1 MKVERL
7 SALHTGCPN
16 PQEIFL
22 VLISVTGW
30 VEPRAI
36 DRLEGLRQWK
46 IPMTPIV
53 NGTRDLSGHS
63 AVSQPT
69 ASLGTQCDSSIRER
83 KFKEHWNTTLHP
95 EFENHI
101 ACNKDSVLHGQ
112 EMKFRD
118 ENKPILKLVMDPR
131 GQVQDL
137 NSLRRQGYNIE
148 PGSLSPEVA
157 FDLVRDLN
165 SPKGKGTYMLK

>member
-1 MKVERL
+1 MSMK
-7 SALHTGCPN
+7 N
-16 PQEIFL
+16 P
-22 VLISVTGW
+22 S
-30 VEPRAI
+30 
-36 DRLEGLRQWK
+36 D
-46 IPMTPIV
+46 PIV
-53 NGTRDLSGHS
+53 NRTRDLSACS
-63 AVSQPT
+63 AVPQPT
-69 ASLGTQCDSSIRER
+69 ASPGTHCDSSTRE
-83 KFKEHWNTTLHP
+83 KKVWKALNITQQP

-101 ACNKDSVLHGQ
+101 ACSKDSVLHWQ
-112 EMKFRD
+112 EIKFRD

-131 GQVQDL
+131 GQIQDL

>member
-1 MKVERL
+1 MKNPDD
-7 SALHTGCPN
+7 PN
-16 PQEIFL
+16 
-22 VLISVTGW
+22 
-30 VEPRAI
+30 
-36 DRLEGLRQWK
+36 
-46 IPMTPIV
+46 V
-53 NGTRDLSGHS
+53 NQTRDLSGCS
-63 AVSQPT
+63 SVPQPT
-69 ASLGTQCDSSIRER
+69 ASLGTHCDSSMRER
-83 KFKEHWNTTLHP
+83 KFEEHWNITQHP
-95 EFENHI
+95 EFEYHI
-101 ACNKDSVLHGQ
+101 ACSNDSVLHGQ